1 MNWTLEKLGAL
12 AELTVGHVG
21 TMANQYESEG
31 VPFLRSLNVKPHR
44 IDPTDLKFINPEFA
58 RSLKKS
64 RLRTGDVVTVRT
76 GAPGQTSVIPHWLD
90 GANCSDLVIIRP
102 REKLHPK
109 WLSYHLNWITKAKI
123 SQHLVGAVQQHFNV
137 SSAASLSIQ
146 VPPISYQRAVA
157 EVLGALDDKIAA
169 NENLIS
175 SMQSTMKAIAGT
187 SSAIVRVGDIS
198 KRGSKSVNPQTVDGE
213 VEHFSL
219 PAFDSGEAPENV
231 GASSIKSNKF
241 AIETSCVLV
250 SKLNPRIPRIWNV
263 PIQSDGVA
271 LASTEFVVLVPQGL
285 TTSAL
290 WAALNTQTF
299 FEEMRGKVAGT
310 SGSHQRVKPQD
321 ILDAMIPDPRA
332 LEPSSCEL
340 IDYLGLLGA
349 RVKAMNFQLARTRDE
364 LLPLLMSGKITVK
377 DAEAVV
383 SDAV

>member
-44 IDPTDLKFINPEFA
+44 IDPIDLKFINPEFA

-76 GAPGQTSVIPHWLD
+76 GAPGQTAVIPHWLD

-137 SSAASLSIQ
+137 SAAASLSIQ

-169 NENLIS
+169 NERILDLRQQLTRSIYRSAPKPRTKPLS
-175 SMQSTMKAIAGT
+175 SVASFINGRAFTKNATGTGRVVIRIAEL
-187 SSAIVRVGDIS
+187 
-198 KRGSKSVNPQTVDGE
+198 N
-213 VEHFSL
+213 
-219 PAFDSGEAPENV
+219 SGV
-231 GASSIKSNKF
+231 GASTVWNDIDVDKSNTAQPGDLLF
-241 AIETSCVLV
+241 A
-250 SKLNPRIPRIWNV
+250 W
-263 PIQSDGVA
+263 
-271 LASTEFVVLVPQGL
+271 
-285 TTSAL
+285 
-290 WAALNTQTF
+290 
-299 FEEMRGKVAGT
+299 
-310 SGSHQRVKPQD
+310 SGSLTVARWFEPEAIVNQHIFKVETRDETPMWLVRELLNEQLERFKSIAAD
-321 ILDAMIPDPRA
+321 KATTMGHIKRSHLDEPVHIPDDA
-332 LEPSSCEL
+332 WLVAHQDVMSSVWDLEFEVEL
-340 IDYLGLLGA
+340 EK
-349 RVKAMNFQLARTRDE
+349 RRLARTRDE

>member
-21 TMANQYESEG
+21 AMANQYESEG

-169 NENLIS
+169 NEKVIGAADQLALAALEAGVGTETTS
-175 SMQSTMKAIAGT
+175 LGELAQVTMGT
-187 SSAIVRVGDIS
+187 SPSGDTFNEDGVGEPFFQGVRDFGMRSPVVRVWTTKPVRTASIGDVLLSVRAPVGRLNRAHKDLAIG
-198 KRGSKSVNPQTVDGE
+198 RGLAAIRAFDGDNVLLYYRLRLAEGEWQSFSGDGTLFSSVNRKQIEGIKLRDLSDSSVRE
-213 VEHFSL
+213 VVSSVEGSL
-219 PAFDSGEAPENV
+219 
-231 GASSIKSNKF
+231 
-241 AIETSCVLV
+241 
-250 SKLNPRIPRIWNV
+250 R
-263 PIQSDGVA
+263 
-271 LASTEFVVLVPQGL
+271 
-285 TTSAL
+285 SAL
-290 WAALNTQTF
+290 DESAL
-299 FEEMRGKVAGT
+299 
-310 SGSHQRVKPQD
+310 
-321 ILDAMIPDPRA
+321 
-332 LEPSSCEL
+332 
-340 IDYLGLLGA
+340 
-349 RVKAMNFQLARTRDE
+349 LARTRDE

-383 SDAV
+383 SDAG